1 MVEGDFTR
9 VAEIGDEDMA
19 MLRYVANLGLFP
31 ETTVEMGAVAPNGP
45 AALRIDGMSVF
56 DRQARPPSAFSYR
69 T

>member
-1 MVEGDFTR
+1 
-9 VAEIGDEDMA
+9 MA